1 MNQKTERLGFFKR
14 MYLAIT
20 DFRWYPFVQREK
32 TSVAI
37 WYFVLLILLVAMF
50 LSMSFSSTL
59 FENVSSLLYDY
70 NNVIP
75 EFTFE
80 NGELNVDKEI
90 YNVDDDNKFVVDT
103 KYTVEQYV
111 NAKEGEEVLY
121 SNNSIIVN
129 NDGVIYTQNGVSVVY
144 VFPNLNEKIT
154 KDSLRSYLE
163 IMNEDWSVRLAIFF
177 VMWLTIF
184 VVYLITKF
192 IMLLLLVLVTCILN
206 FVFGIK
212 LKFNNYMKIVTYAI
226 TLPLIVELV
235 SILVIGRVTEY
246 ATIAC
251 QLLTY
256 VYIFYALRAIKLDV
270 MIMTASGNTIKEKIE
285 NIISK
290 LESEVE
296 NKIEDENKNL
306 DNDEEE
312 SKQENENSEENKD
325 DKKL

>member
-14 MYLAIT
+14 IYLAIT

-80 NGELNVDKEI
+80 NGELSVDKEI

-129 NDGVIYTQNGVSVVY
+129 NIG
-144 VFPNLNEKIT
+144 IT
-154 KDSLRSYLE
+154 
-163 IMNEDWSVRLAIFF
+163 
-177 VMWLTIF
+177 
-184 VVYLITKF
+184 
-192 IMLLLLVLVTCILN
+192 
-206 FVFGIK
+206 
-212 LKFNNYMKIVTYAI
+212 NN
-226 TLPLIVELV
+226 
-235 SILVIGRVTEY
+235 
-246 ATIAC
+246 
-251 QLLTY
+251 
-256 VYIFYALRAIKLDV
+256 
-270 MIMTASGNTIKEKIE
+270 
-285 NIISK
+285 
-290 LESEVE
+290 
-296 NKIEDENKNL
+296 
-306 DNDEEE
+306 
-312 SKQENENSEENKD
+312 
-325 DKKL
+325 